1 MVLPG
6 GWGVPAGT
14 APRML
19 RDAKVPANINPK
31 NTYGSP
37 FFPTK
42 QDAVGL
48 DTVSGE
54 QSWGRG
60 KCNHAPREIRQH
72 LCASGR
78 LKAKLEVMP
87 LSAGGR

>member
-54 QSWGRG
+54 QS
-60 KCNHAPREIRQH
+60 
-72 LCASGR
+72 
-78 LKAKLEVMP
+78 
-87 LSAGGR
+87 

>member
-1 MVLPG
+1 MVWGWVLQERSPVLRAAMVLPG

-37 FFPTK
+37 FFPMK

-54 QSWGRG
+54 QS
-60 KCNHAPREIRQH
+60 
-72 LCASGR
+72 
-78 LKAKLEVMP
+78 
-87 LSAGGR
+87 